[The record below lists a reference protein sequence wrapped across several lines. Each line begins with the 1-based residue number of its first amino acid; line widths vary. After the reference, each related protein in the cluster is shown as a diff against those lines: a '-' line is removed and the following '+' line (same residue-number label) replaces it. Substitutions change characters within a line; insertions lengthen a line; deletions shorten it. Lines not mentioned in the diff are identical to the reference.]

1 MDHNGKRIRLGPQAT
16 ELELTSNDVETMINQ
31 LRTLTDITS
40 TMTAMAKSMAEVSQD
55 QYVMARDLSVIKLF
69 LASLATDEDQKAMLR
84 LANDIP
90 KHRGTPPEI
99 NFEDIENIVRQTQ
112 ELLKATPERT
122 APHPPEHSAANPLN
136 KEHKTTG
143 RER

>member
-1 MDHNGKRIRLGPQAT
+1 MDHNGKRIRLGPKAT
-16 ELELTSNDVETMINQ
+16 ELELTSTDVETMINR
-31 LRTLTDITS
+31 LRELTDITS

-99 NFEDIENIVRQTQ
+99 NFEDIENIVHQTQ

-122 APHPPEHSAANPLN
+122 AQHSPEHSAANPLD